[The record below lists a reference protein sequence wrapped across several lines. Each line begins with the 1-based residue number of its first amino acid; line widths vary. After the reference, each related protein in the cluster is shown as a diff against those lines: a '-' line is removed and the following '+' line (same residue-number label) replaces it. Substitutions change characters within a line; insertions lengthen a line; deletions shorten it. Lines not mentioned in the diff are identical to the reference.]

1 MTIQKL
7 QRQNIYNKE
16 KRKYFEK
23 FHLAGKEFGTLDTK
37 IKILT
42 ERKLF
47 LVPNFP
53 DAIFDC

>member
-23 FHLAGKEFGTLDTK
+23 FHLAGKEFGVWTQK
-37 IKILT
+37 SKY
-42 ERKLF
+42 
-47 LVPNFP
+47 
-53 DAIFDC
+53 